1 MAVLDN
7 FEFGPL
13 KNELIQTLRY
23 EFENNNLYESV
34 YPIKEG
40 DIVVDVGASSGVF
53 TYSILN
59 KKPKHVFALEPSI
72 NLFPYL
78 VKNTIGHPV
87 TQINKAIGCG
97 DGISN
102 NMDQEPTLP
111 GGIYSHEGTF
121 STIKFSTFIKNYG
134 IDKIDF
140 LKLDCEGGEYNI
152 ITNENIHWILN
163 NVTHIVG
170 EWHLGDPLLKT
181 KFRWFRDNHISK
193 FKEVQVRA
201 VNTGDDITSEI
212 WDEAIVEQKHQVI
225 IHLKTK

>member
-1 MAVLDN
+1 
-7 FEFGPL
+7 
-13 KNELIQTLRY
+13 
-23 EFENNNLYESV
+23 
-34 YPIKEG
+34 
-40 DIVVDVGASSGVF
+40 
-53 TYSILN
+53 
-59 KKPKHVFALEPSI
+59 
-72 NLFPYL
+72 
-78 VKNTIGHPV
+78 
-87 TQINKAIGCG
+87 
-97 DGISN
+97 
-102 NMDQEPTLP
+102 MDQEPTLP

-193 FKEVQVRA
+193 FKEVQVKA